1 MSRDRLL
8 VAALAL
14 TVSGC
19 LSSSSGYSMTRDTV
33 RERTQMEVA
42 DGEGTAALRSDLLR
56 KPLTADSAARLALL
70 NSPAVDSALASIGMA
85 RAQALSLLRLPN
97 PSAELD
103 VHYHPG
109 EGSLDLGVGV
119 SIGLIELLLAPARGV
134 SGGELLDAASLDAAG
149 LLLDVAFEAKLA
161 FIEYQ
166 SADQILQLGRTATY
180 ASAQSAEMA
189 AKLVEAGNV
198 PELDALRE
206 QALYEESRLALA
218 RAEVH
223 AIAARERV
231 NARLGLFGPEAAAWK
246 AGAPLAEP
254 DAFDF
259 ANLEARAV
267 AANLDLTAE
276 EKRYAAAATQSDVAW
291 VNGVLPDLEAGI
303 AFEREDDEADWGFGP
318 RIQVGLPLFYQGQA
332 EIAAADA
339 QMRQSKSRRAGTAI
353 RIRAAARTLAADLAQ
368 ARDGAAL
375 YRKTLLPLRER
386 IVEETLRQY
395 NAMNQ
400 SPFQVLRAKREQIET
415 TRGHVEVLRDYWLAR
430 TRAEGLLAG
439 RLPAMTVSDGAPGA
453 AAAPAAD
460 SGH

>member
-33 RERTQMEVA
+33 RERTQMQVA

-218 RAEVH
+218 RAEV
-223 AIAARERV
+223 
-231 NARLGLFGPEAAAWK
+231 
-246 AGAPLAEP
+246 
-254 DAFDF
+254 
-259 ANLEARAV
+259 
-267 AANLDLTAE
+267 
-276 EKRYAAAATQSDVAW
+276 
-291 VNGVLPDLEAGI
+291 
-303 AFEREDDEADWGFGP
+303 
-318 RIQVGLPLFYQGQA
+318 
-332 EIAAADA
+332 
-339 QMRQSKSRRAGTAI
+339 GTS
-353 RIRAAARTLAADLAQ
+353 LAAFVPACVPS
-368 ARDGAAL
+368 ARSTA
-375 YRKTLLPLRER
+375 RSRETDNTMP
-386 IVEETLRQY
+386 I
-395 NAMNQ
+395 
-400 SPFQVLRAKREQIET
+400 
-415 TRGHVEVLRDYWLAR
+415 
-430 TRAEGLLAG
+430 
-439 RLPAMTVSDGAPGA
+439 
-453 AAAPAAD
+453 APAQTRSD
-460 SGH
+460 EPP